1 MCLFVVCR
9 REEEEEGS
17 GDEGYDD
24 EEYDDDEEGEEGEGD
39 SEDVP
44 HSRAGAPVGVTP
56 AAAVA
61 SAVRA

>member
-1 MCLFVVCR
+1 MPVCLFVVCR

-24 EEYDDDEEGEEGEGD
+24 EEYDDDEEGEGD